1 MPAMKPAAPSKK
13 FGTIILTPKKA
24 EPKVMPR
31 DKRKSC

>member
-1 MPAMKPAAPSKK
+1 MPAMKPAPKK
-13 FGTIILTPKKA
+13 KGTIVISPKKA

>member
-1 MPAMKPAAPSKK
+1 MATTKPTPKK
-13 FGTIILTPKKA
+13 LGTITITPKKA

>member
-1 MPAMKPAAPSKK
+1 MPAMKPTPKK
-13 FGTIILTPKKA
+13 LGTIKLTPKKP

>member
-1 MPAMKPAAPSKK
+1 MPAMKPAPKK
-13 FGTIILTPKKA
+13 LGTITLTPKKA

>member
-1 MPAMKPAAPSKK
+1 MPVKK
-13 FGTIILTPKKA
+13 SPDKKLGTITLTPKKP